1 LLVVVVVGVVALL
14 LLRLTSPEV
23 GLGVATAPAPDEE
36 AGEYGKEEEETDPE
50 NDPADNHV
58 PDTITPV
65 SGANVATRAAI
76 GSLEDGHRGH
86 GAVHCKAQSIE

>member
-1 LLVVVVVGVVALL
+1 MAVWLRRVSLLWRRVLLLVVVVVGVVALL

-58 PDTITPV
+58 PFK
-65 SGANVATRAAI
+65 
-76 GSLEDGHRGH
+76 
-86 GAVHCKAQSIE
+86 AVC